1 MPHKFIAY
9 RAVDSELIAAM
20 RSNQHEV
27 YYATELDA
35 DTSEEA
41 LYQKA
46 NGERYIF
53 LTGDKDF
60 AQELFQNQRV
70 QSGIMLVDVKEE
82 NIHAKAKVV
91 LDAIDENNDQLA
103 GNFATVTKQNVR
115 LKAIQGSAKN
125 KL

>member
-9 RAVDSELIAAM
+9 RAVDSELISAM

-35 DTSEEA
+35 ETSEEA
-41 LYQKA
+41 LCRKA
-46 NGERYIF
+46 NGERYIL
-53 LTGDKDF
+53 LTGDKAF
-60 AQELFQNQRV
+60 AQELFENQRV

-82 NIHAKAKVV
+82 NVHAKAKVV
-91 LDAIDENNDQLA
+91 LNAIDENDEQLF

-115 LKAIQGSAKN
+115 LKSIPGA
-125 KL
+125 